1 VVIGFRGFFRR
12 GCGDWVWGVGAK
24 ICGFMVVVGCGLLLL
39 YFVGVIESGFAY
51 GNGFDVGLCC
61 IAVVLVGL
69 ILGLSTVMV
78 LGGSFG
84 FDGGCGLWDAGN
96 I

>member
-12 GCGDWVWGVGAK
+12 GCGDWVWVWGVGAK

-39 YFVGVIESGFAY
+39 YFVGAIGY
-51 GNGFDVGLCC
+51 GFDVGLCC
-61 IAVVLVGL
+61 IAAVPVGL
-69 ILGLSTVMV
+69 ILGLSTMMV
-78 LGGSFG
+78 LVGSFR
-84 FDGGCGLWDAGN
+84 FDGGYRLWDAGD